1 MPRPVGILRLAR
13 SAVLR
18 APLVAAW
25 ALSVA
30 SAASIAALL
39 LEENKASE
47 PRLQGESPSV
57 PWSRTGSASRT
68 GSGGGG
74 PSDSRTARIY
84 SLSVPELKVLND
96 YLQENLS
103 KGFIRPSTSPAGA
116 ALFFVGKK
124 DGSLRPCIDYRELNK
139 TTVKNRYPLP
149 LIPELLEIIRSAKIF
164 TKLDLRGAYNLVRI
178 RPGDEWK
185 TAFRTRY
192 GHYEYLVMPF
202 GLCNVPATFQHLIND
217 VLRELLDQFV
227 VAYLDD
233 ILVFSDNIMD
243 HQRHV
248 RIVLERLRKYKLYIK
263 LEKCEF
269 EKTSM
274 QFLGYIISPE
284 GLSMDPGKIQ
294 AVVEWPIPRNEKD
307 IQRFVGF
314 ANFYRRFIKN
324 FSGIIAPITQLTQ
337 KEFPFKWSPEADAA
351 FEQLKS
357 LFTSAPILIHP
368 NPELP
373 FILEVDASDS
383 AVAERIYDIGNK
395 ELLAIKAAFSEWRHL
410 LEGGNHPI
418 TVFTDH
424 RNLEFIRSAKR
435 LSARQ
440 ARWALFFARFQF
452 HISYRSRLCFFFFV
466 GVDSPVLFW
475 STPPLVRAGFSVS
488 VAPGGHV
495 SPEME
500 QVSSPGSASSTL
512 LEEHHG
518 DEDDEYDEDDAT
530 EETEIQSCDHEE
542 VPIETVVPPN
552 RPSTSTYDA
561 IVASEGK
568 IVDAENRRH
577 SDMMTVLERMIGLQ
591 EETVSQLAH
600 LHRVFIE
607 VPKQLQKINTSF
619 EALVVQQTQANYWR
633 MTNVPQFNTSQPG
646 SVHAGQF
653 SPHSSDIHSP
663 GPNVTGQVA
672 DIAVQVPDD
681 ILPLPSV
688 QIQQQTP
695 TKEAT
700 KTKQDT
706 HETDQPSLV
715 QCLPTCSHVSLGT
728 SPVREQSL
736 PKSPVGESLPKRPVG
751 ESLPKSPVGESLP
764 KSPVGESLPKSP
776 VGESLPKS
784 PVGESLP
791 KSPVGESLPKSPV
804 GESLPKSPVGESLAT
819 SPVGESLATSPVGE
833 QSLATS
839 PAREVPEATQ
849 SGSVV
854 PKVGGKRKRKIQ
866 ETTSRPVTRSQK
878 EQKK

>member
-1 MPRPVGILRLAR
+1 MWDTIVIGVNACGNSVRDKYHCRKRFDDIR
-13 SAVLR
+13 SKLKKKIQDQRVHA
-18 APLVAAW
+18 
-25 ALSVA
+25 
-30 SAASIAALL
+30 
-39 LEENKASE
+39 
-47 PRLQGESPSV
+47 
-57 PWSRTGSASRT
+57 TGT
-68 GSGGGG
+68 GGG
-74 PSDSRTARIY
+74 PTPQRLILTP
-84 SLSVPELKVLND
+84 LEEL
-96 YLQENLS
+96 
-103 KGFIRPSTSPAGA
+103 
-116 ALFFVGKK
+116 
-124 DGSLRPCIDYRELNK
+124 LRPKLL
-139 TTVKNRYPLP
+139 TV
-149 LIPELLEIIRSAKIF
+149 
-164 TKLDLRGAYNLVRI
+164 
-178 RPGDEWK
+178 
-185 TAFRTRY
+185 
-192 GHYEYLVMPF
+192 
-202 GLCNVPATFQHLIND
+202 
-217 VLRELLDQFV
+217 V
-227 VAYLDD
+227 V
-233 ILVFSDNIMD
+233 
-243 HQRHV
+243 
-248 RIVLERLRKYKLYIK
+248 
-263 LEKCEF
+263 
-269 EKTSM
+269 
-274 QFLGYIISPE
+274 E
-284 GLSMDPGKIQ
+284 GLAGD
-294 AVVEWPIPRNEKD
+294 R
-307 IQRFVGF
+307 
-314 ANFYRRFIKN
+314 
-324 FSGIIAPITQLTQ
+324 
-337 KEFPFKWSPEADAA
+337 
-351 FEQLKS
+351 
-357 LFTSAPILIHP
+357 
-368 NPELP
+368 
-373 FILEVDASDS
+373 
-383 AVAERIYDIGNK
+383 DIG
-395 ELLAIKAAFSEWRHL
+395 IYPS
-410 LEGGNHPI
+410 
-418 TVFTDH
+418 
-424 RNLEFIRSAKR
+424 
-435 LSARQ
+435 
-440 ARWALFFARFQF
+440 QF
-452 HISYRSRLCFFFFV
+452 
-466 GVDSPVLFW
+466 P
-475 STPPLVRAGFSVS
+475 A

-736 PKSPVGESLPKRPVG
+736 P
-751 ESLPKSPVGESLP
+751 
-764 KSPVGESLPKSP
+764 
-776 VGESLPKS
+776 
-784 PVGESLP
+784 
-791 KSPVGESLPKSPV
+791 
-804 GESLPKSPVGESLAT
+804 T

>member
-1 MPRPVGILRLAR
+1 M
-13 SAVLR
+13 
-18 APLVAAW
+18 
-25 ALSVA
+25 
-30 SAASIAALL
+30 LL
-39 LEENKASE
+39 L
-47 PRLQGESPSV
+47 
-57 PWSRTGSASRT
+57 
-68 GSGGGG
+68 
-74 PSDSRTARIY
+74 
-84 SLSVPELKVLND
+84 
-96 YLQENLS
+96 
-103 KGFIRPSTSPAGA
+103 
-116 ALFFVGKK
+116 
-124 DGSLRPCIDYRELNK
+124 
-139 TTVKNRYPLP
+139 
-149 LIPELLEIIRSAKIF
+149 
-164 TKLDLRGAYNLVRI
+164 
-178 RPGDEWK
+178 
-185 TAFRTRY
+185 
-192 GHYEYLVMPF
+192 
-202 GLCNVPATFQHLIND
+202 
-217 VLRELLDQFV
+217 
-227 VAYLDD
+227 
-233 ILVFSDNIMD
+233 
-243 HQRHV
+243 
-248 RIVLERLRKYKLYIK
+248 YI
-263 LEKCEF
+263 
-269 EKTSM
+269 
-274 QFLGYIISPE
+274 
-284 GLSMDPGKIQ
+284 
-294 AVVEWPIPRNEKD
+294 
-307 IQRFVGF
+307 
-314 ANFYRRFIKN
+314 
-324 FSGIIAPITQLTQ
+324 
-337 KEFPFKWSPEADAA
+337 
-351 FEQLKS
+351 
-357 LFTSAPILIHP
+357 
-368 NPELP
+368 
-373 FILEVDASDS
+373 
-383 AVAERIYDIGNK
+383 
-395 ELLAIKAAFSEWRHL
+395 
-410 LEGGNHPI
+410 
-418 TVFTDH
+418 
-424 RNLEFIRSAKR
+424 
-435 LSARQ
+435 
-440 ARWALFFARFQF
+440 
-452 HISYRSRLCFFFFV
+452 
-466 GVDSPVLFW
+466 
-475 STPPLVRAGFSVS
+475 

-688 QIQQQTP
+688 QNQQLTP
-695 TKEAT
+695 TKEPT
-700 KTKQDT
+700 KTKYKQLLLTSFWSKTTKDT

-715 QCLPTCSHVSLGT
+715 QCLPTCS
-728 SPVREQSL
+728 Q
-736 PKSPVGESLPKRPVG
+736 
-751 ESLPKSPVGESLP
+751 SLPKSPVGESLP
-764 KSPVGESLPKSP
+764 KSPVGESLPT
-776 VGESLPKS
+776 
-784 PVGESLP
+784 
-791 KSPVGESLPKSPV
+791 
-804 GESLPKSPVGESLAT
+804 SPVGESLAT
-819 SPVGESLATSPVGE
+819 SPVGESLPTSPVGESLATSPVGESLPTSPVGESLATSPVGESLPTSPVGESLPTSPVGE

>member
-1 MPRPVGILRLAR
+1 MTDKHEHTSKVSSFVEMVSMDLENSCRTYKIRHDNFNVQEKEAVQSLEKNDSIVIKSADKGGGIVVMDKDYYIQESMRLFGDKTTY
-13 SAVLR
+13 LPLTGD
-18 APLVAAW
+18 PLVHFKAE
-25 ALSVA
+25 LGD
-30 SAASIAALL
+30 LL
-39 LEENKASE
+39 T
-47 PRLQGESPSV
+47 
-57 PWSRTGSASRT
+57 TGLD
-68 GSGGGG
+68 SG
-74 PSDSRTARIY
+74 A
-84 SLSVPELKVLND
+84 
-96 YLQENLS
+96 
-103 KGFIRPSTSPAGA
+103 
-116 ALFFVGKK
+116 
-124 DGSLRPCIDYRELNK
+124 
-139 TTVKNRYPLP
+139 
-149 LIPELLEIIRSAKIF
+149 IF
-164 TKLDLRGAYNLVRI
+164 
-178 RPGDEWK
+178 
-185 TAFRTRY
+185 
-192 GHYEYLVMPF
+192 
-202 GLCNVPATFQHLIND
+202 
-217 VLRELLDQFV
+217 
-227 VAYLDD
+227 
-233 ILVFSDNIMD
+233 
-243 HQRHV
+243 
-248 RIVLERLRKYKLYIK
+248 
-263 LEKCEF
+263 
-269 EKTSM
+269 
-274 QFLGYIISPE
+274 
-284 GLSMDPGKIQ
+284 
-294 AVVEWPIPRNEKD
+294 
-307 IQRFVGF
+307 
-314 ANFYRRFIKN
+314 
-324 FSGIIAPITQLTQ
+324 
-337 KEFPFKWSPEADAA
+337 
-351 FEQLKS
+351 
-357 LFTSAPILIHP
+357 
-368 NPELP
+368 
-373 FILEVDASDS
+373 
-383 AVAERIYDIGNK
+383 
-395 ELLAIKAAFSEWRHL
+395 
-410 LEGGNHPI
+410 
-418 TVFTDH
+418 
-424 RNLEFIRSAKR
+424 
-435 LSARQ
+435 
-440 ARWALFFARFQF
+440 
-452 HISYRSRLCFFFFV
+452 
-466 GVDSPVLFW
+466 
-475 STPPLVRAGFSVS
+475 
-488 VAPGGHV
+488 APGGHV

-736 PKSPVGESLPKRPVG
+736 PKSPVGESLPK
-751 ESLPKSPVGESLP
+751 
-764 KSPVGESLPKSP
+764 
-776 VGESLPKS
+776 
-784 PVGESLP
+784 
-791 KSPVGESLPKSPV
+791 SPVGESLPKSPV

>member
-1 MPRPVGILRLAR
+1 MVIFKEYKVEDAYDETGSTIPGSLQH
-13 SAVLR
+13 SR
-18 APLVAAW
+18 AGRT
-25 ALSVA
+25 
-30 SAASIAALL
+30 SAASKKEMWDTIVIGVNACG
-39 LEENKASE
+39 N
-47 PRLQGESPSV
+47 SV
-57 PWSRTGSASRT
+57 RDKYHCRKRFDDIRSKLKKKIQDQRVHATGT
-68 GSGGGG
+68 GGG
-74 PSDSRTARIY
+74 PTPQRLILTP
-84 SLSVPELKVLND
+84 LEEL
-96 YLQENLS
+96 
-103 KGFIRPSTSPAGA
+103 
-116 ALFFVGKK
+116 
-124 DGSLRPCIDYRELNK
+124 LRPKLL
-139 TTVKNRYPLP
+139 TV
-149 LIPELLEIIRSAKIF
+149 
-164 TKLDLRGAYNLVRI
+164 
-178 RPGDEWK
+178 
-185 TAFRTRY
+185 
-192 GHYEYLVMPF
+192 
-202 GLCNVPATFQHLIND
+202 
-217 VLRELLDQFV
+217 V
-227 VAYLDD
+227 V
-233 ILVFSDNIMD
+233 
-243 HQRHV
+243 
-248 RIVLERLRKYKLYIK
+248 
-263 LEKCEF
+263 
-269 EKTSM
+269 
-274 QFLGYIISPE
+274 E
-284 GLSMDPGKIQ
+284 GLAGD
-294 AVVEWPIPRNEKD
+294 R
-307 IQRFVGF
+307 
-314 ANFYRRFIKN
+314 
-324 FSGIIAPITQLTQ
+324 
-337 KEFPFKWSPEADAA
+337 
-351 FEQLKS
+351 
-357 LFTSAPILIHP
+357 
-368 NPELP
+368 
-373 FILEVDASDS
+373 
-383 AVAERIYDIGNK
+383 DIG
-395 ELLAIKAAFSEWRHL
+395 IYPS
-410 LEGGNHPI
+410 
-418 TVFTDH
+418 
-424 RNLEFIRSAKR
+424 
-435 LSARQ
+435 
-440 ARWALFFARFQF
+440 QF
-452 HISYRSRLCFFFFV
+452 
-466 GVDSPVLFW
+466 P
-475 STPPLVRAGFSVS
+475 A

-736 PKSPVGESLPKRPVG
+736 PKSPVGESLPK
-751 ESLPKSPVGESLP
+751 
-764 KSPVGESLPKSP
+764 
-776 VGESLPKS
+776 S

>member
-1 MPRPVGILRLAR
+1 MVSNRR
-13 SAVLR
+13 
-18 APLVAAW
+18 
-25 ALSVA
+25 
-30 SAASIAALL
+30 
-39 LEENKASE
+39 K
-47 PRLQGESPSV
+47 
-57 PWSRTGSASRT
+57 
-68 GSGGGG
+68 SG
-74 PSDSRTARIY
+74 
-84 SLSVPELKVLND
+84 
-96 YLQENLS
+96 
-103 KGFIRPSTSPAGA
+103 
-116 ALFFVGKK
+116 
-124 DGSLRPCIDYRELNK
+124 
-139 TTVKNRYPLP
+139 
-149 LIPELLEIIRSAKIF
+149 
-164 TKLDLRGAYNLVRI
+164 
-178 RPGDEWK
+178 
-185 TAFRTRY
+185 
-192 GHYEYLVMPF
+192 
-202 GLCNVPATFQHLIND
+202 
-217 VLRELLDQFV
+217 
-227 VAYLDD
+227 
-233 ILVFSDNIMD
+233 
-243 HQRHV
+243 
-248 RIVLERLRKYKLYIK
+248 LERI
-263 LEKCEF
+263 
-269 EKTSM
+269 
-274 QFLGYIISPE
+274 
-284 GLSMDPGKIQ
+284 
-294 AVVEWPIPRNEKD
+294 
-307 IQRFVGF
+307 
-314 ANFYRRFIKN
+314 
-324 FSGIIAPITQLTQ
+324 
-337 KEFPFKWSPEADAA
+337 
-351 FEQLKS
+351 
-357 LFTSAPILIHP
+357 
-368 NPELP
+368 
-373 FILEVDASDS
+373 
-383 AVAERIYDIGNK
+383 
-395 ELLAIKAAFSEWRHL
+395 
-410 LEGGNHPI
+410 
-418 TVFTDH
+418 
-424 RNLEFIRSAKR
+424 
-435 LSARQ
+435 
-440 ARWALFFARFQF
+440 
-452 HISYRSRLCFFFFV
+452 
-466 GVDSPVLFW
+466 
-475 STPPLVRAGFSVS
+475 
-488 VAPGGHV
+488 APGGHV

-715 QCLPTCSHVSLGT
+715 QCIPTCSHVSLGT
-728 SPVREQSL
+728 SPVREQ
-736 PKSPVGESLPKRPVG
+736 
-751 ESLPKSPVGESLP
+751 
-764 KSPVGESLPKSP
+764 
-776 VGESLPKS
+776 SLPKS

-839 PAREVPEATQ
+839 PACEVPEATQ

>member
-1 MPRPVGILRLAR
+1 MATGGKGKESENRDRLPPQSPNNDAREPDTDTELGTSRPPSGVGDQEWVRVKDIKELCGEMRKCFKSALWALRKDLDALGERTNTLEIKSDENVTALQQTNAEVATLPAQKCCPFGSCCCEDDPVQRSDADSFGAPDDPSQFLDQRPSSLLLPPRLSGNLQMALNIISHNVKGLNSPIKRKLAFTEYKRRGADILMLQETHFSDKSSPRYMDKQYSQFYLSSALEKKKGIAILFHNKIPFTAKIVKKDKEVHLNLDHGPLPTTLQSPILNLSLNIYYSTFYYPRPQ
-13 SAVLR
+13 
-18 APLVAAW
+18 
-25 ALSVA
+25 LSVLYNPPV
-30 SAASIAALL
+30 SY
-39 LEENKASE
+39 
-47 PRLQGESPSV
+47 PRQCDKCFFPVCHRCKLFQGD
-57 PWSRTGSASRT
+57 RC
-68 GSGGGG
+68 
-74 PSDSRTARIY
+74 
-84 SLSVPELKVLND
+84 
-96 YLQENLS
+96 
-103 KGFIRPSTSPAGA
+103 FIR
-116 ALFFVGKK
+116 K
-124 DGSLRPCIDYRELNK
+124 Y
-139 TTVKNRYPLP
+139 
-149 LIPELLEIIRSAKIF
+149 
-164 TKLDLRGAYNLVRI
+164 
-178 RPGDEWK
+178 
-185 TAFRTRY
+185 
-192 GHYEYLVMPF
+192 
-202 GLCNVPATFQHLIND
+202 
-217 VLRELLDQFV
+217 
-227 VAYLDD
+227 D
-233 ILVFSDNIMD
+233 ILKLFSTVNP
-243 HQRHV
+243 
-248 RIVLERLRKYKLYIK
+248 
-263 LEKCEF
+263 C
-269 EKTSM
+269 TC
-274 QFLGYIISPE
+274 
-284 GLSMDPGKIQ
+284 
-294 AVVEWPIPRNEKD
+294 
-307 IQRFVGF
+307 FV
-314 ANFYRRFIKN
+314 I
-324 FSGIIAPITQLTQ
+324 
-337 KEFPFKWSPEADAA
+337 
-351 FEQLKS
+351 
-357 LFTSAPILIHP
+357 
-368 NPELP
+368 
-373 FILEVDASDS
+373 
-383 AVAERIYDIGNK
+383 
-395 ELLAIKAAFSEWRHL
+395 
-410 LEGGNHPI
+410 
-418 TVFTDH
+418 
-424 RNLEFIRSAKR
+424 
-435 LSARQ
+435 
-440 ARWALFFARFQF
+440 
-452 HISYRSRLCFFFFV
+452 
-466 GVDSPVLFW
+466 
-475 STPPLVRAGFSVS
+475 
-488 VAPGGHV
+488 APGGHV

-736 PKSPVGESLPKRPVG
+736 PKSPVGESLPK
-751 ESLPKSPVGESLP
+751 
-764 KSPVGESLPKSP
+764 SP

-804 GESLPKSPVGESLAT
+804 GESLPKSPVGESLAK